1 MVAGAR
7 SPSAVSSSESAMAV
21 KSASMGAGSI
31 GERPNCRVPDRPTR
45 FSTWNLYGFATHIA
59 AMEAIVSQS
68 ALQPAHAHAHHGP
81 AERLPTL
88 MLGAIGVVYGDIGTS
103 PLYAMKESF
112 LGPHPLAV
120 DAPHIFGVLSL
131 VFWSLMLIV
140 TVKYVLVAMRAD
152 NRGEGGSFA
161 LLSLIA
167 RNLAGKRWTSTL
179 VILGVLATC
188 LFYGDA
194 MITPAISVLSAVE
207 GLTIAEPQLQ
217 PLVVPISI
225 AILVGLFVVQSRG
238 TAKVGRIFGPV
249 ILVYLAALAVLGV
262 SNTLVHPEIVAALSP
277 TWALQFFATDFK
289 LAFLALGSVFLAV
302 TGAET
307 LYADMGHFGR
317 RAIGWSWLT
326 LVYPCLMLNYLG
338 QGALLLGH
346 PAAAENPFYL
356 MAPDWARLPLVF
368 IATAATII
376 ASKAVISGA
385 FSITHQAVQLGFLPR
400 LKTEHTSEKAAGQI
414 YIPAVNWGL
423 LFMVIVLVLGF
434 RESGKLASAY
444 GIAVTGTML
453 ITTIM
458 LGFLVFQVW
467 SWNRA
472 LATATIGLFVLVD
485 GAYFASNITKIPDG
499 GWFPL
504 LVAAVSF
511 TVLTTWAKG
520 RQLMRERL
528 SEAALPL
535 AIFIK
540 SAAASVHRV
549 RGTSVFLSTSAETV
563 PAALLHNLKHN
574 QVLHA
579 RVLILNVK
587 VEEVPHVPS
596 EKRLEVHDAGQG
608 FYRVVL
614 HYGFME
620 EVDIPRDLARV
631 DTCGEP
637 FNMMSTSFF
646 LGRQKLIASKRRAG
660 MALWRERL
668 FAWMLKSSESAMEFF
683 KLPTNRVVELGS
695 QLQI

>member
-1 MVAGAR
+1 
-7 SPSAVSSSESAMAV
+7 MATLV
-21 KSASMGAGSI
+21 QSQAPAA
-31 GERPNCRVPDRPTR
+31 EAPP
-45 FSTWNLYGFATHIA
+45 ATH
-59 AMEAIVSQS
+59 
-68 ALQPAHAHAHHGP
+68 AHS
-81 AERLPTL
+81 LPTL
-88 MLGAIGVVYGDIGTS
+88 MLGAVGVVYGDIGTS

-112 LGPHPLAV
+112 LGPHPLTV
-120 DAPHIFGVLSL
+120 DPPHIFGVLSL

-167 RNLAGKRWTSTL
+167 RNLEGKRWTATL
-179 VILGVLATC
+179 ITLGVLATC

-207 GLTIAEPQLQ
+207 GLTIVEAPLQ

-225 AILVGLFVVQSRG
+225 AILIALFLVQSRG
-238 TAKVGRIFGPV
+238 TAKVGLLFGPV
-249 ILVYLAALAVLGV
+249 ILVYLATLAALGV
-262 SNTLVHPEIVAALSP
+262 ANIVTHPEIIGALNP
-277 TWALQFFATDFK
+277 MWALRFFIADPK
-289 LAFLALGSVFLAV
+289 LAFLALGSAFLAV

-326 LVYPCLMLNYLG
+326 LVYPCLTLNYLG

-346 PAAAENPFYL
+346 PAAATNPFYL
-356 MAPDWARLPLVF
+356 MAPDWARLPLVG

-376 ASKAVISGA
+376 ASQAVISGA
-385 FSITHQAVQLGFLPR
+385 FSVTHQAVQLGFLPR
-400 LKTEHTSEKAAGQI
+400 LRTEHTSEKAAGQI

-423 LFMVIVLVLGF
+423 LVMVVVLVLGF

-453 ITTIM
+453 ITTVM
-458 LGFLVFQVW
+458 LGFLVFQIW
-467 SWNRA
+467 RWNRVI
-472 LATATIGLFVLVD
+472 ATVTIGTFMVVD

-504 LVAAVSF
+504 LVALISF

-520 RQLMRERL
+520 RRLMRERL
-528 SEAALPL
+528 EQSALPL
-535 AIFIK
+535 QVFVK
-540 SAAASVHRV
+540 STGASVHRV
-549 RGTSVFLSTSAETV
+549 RGTSVFLSTSADTV

-574 QVLHA
+574 QVLHE
-579 RVLILNVK
+579 RVIILNVK
-587 VEEVPHVPS
+587 VEEVPHVGP
-596 EKRLEVHDAGQG
+596 ERRVEFHEAGQG
-608 FYRVVL
+608 FYRMIL
-614 HYGFME
+614 HYGFMD
-620 EVDIPRDLARV
+620 EVDVPRDLAFI
-631 DTCGEP
+631 TSCGEP
-637 FNMMSTSFF
+637 FDMMSTSFF
-646 LGRQKLIASKRRAG
+646 LGRQKLIASTKTPG
-660 MALWRERL
+660 MALWREKL

>member
-1 MVAGAR
+1 MTDASPQTATPVADSNPVPPENAA
-7 SPSAVSSSESAMAV
+7 PKFITLAL
-21 KSASMGAGSI
+21 GS
-31 GERPNCRVPDRPTR
+31 V
-45 FSTWNLYGFATHIA
+45 
-59 AMEAIVSQS
+59 
-68 ALQPAHAHAHHGP
+68 
-81 AERLPTL
+81 
-88 MLGAIGVVYGDIGTS
+88 GVVYGDIGTS

-112 LGPHPLAV
+112 LGPHPLSV

-167 RNLAGKRWTSTL
+167 RNLEGKRWTATL
-179 VILGVLATC
+179 VTLGVLATC

-207 GLTIAEPQLQ
+207 GLTIVEAPLQ

-225 AILVGLFVVQSRG
+225 AILIGLFLVQSRG
-238 TAKVGRIFGPV
+238 TAKVGALFGPV
-249 ILVYLAALAVLGV
+249 ILIYLAALAALGV
-262 SNTLVHPEIVAALSP
+262 TNILAHPEIVGALSP
-277 TWALQFFATDFK
+277 TWALRFFITDPK

-326 LVYPCLMLNYLG
+326 LVYPCLTLNYLG

-346 PAAAENPFYL
+346 PAAATNPFYL
-356 MAPDWARLPLVF
+356 MAPDWARLPLVG

-376 ASKAVISGA
+376 ASQAVISGA
-385 FSITHQAVQLGFLPR
+385 FSVTHQAVQLGFLPR
-400 LKTEHTSEKAAGQI
+400 LRTEHTSEKAAGQI

-423 LFMVIVLVLGF
+423 LVMVVVLVLGF

-453 ITTIM
+453 ITTVM
-458 LGFLVFQVW
+458 LGFLVFQIW
-467 SWNRA
+467 RWNRL
-472 LATATIGLFVLVD
+472 LATATIGTFLIVD
-485 GAYFASNITKIPDG
+485 GTYFASNITKIPDG

-520 RQLMRERL
+520 RRLMRERL
-528 SEAALPL
+528 EQSALPL
-535 AIFIK
+535 PVFVK
-540 SAAASVHRV
+540 STGASVHRV
-549 RGTSVFLSTSAETV
+549 RGTSVFLSTSADTV

-574 QVLHA
+574 QVLHE
-579 RVLILNVK
+579 RVIILNVK
-587 VEEVPHVPS
+587 VEEVPHVGG
-596 EKRLEVHDAGQG
+596 ERRVEFHEAGQG
-608 FYRVVL
+608 FYRMIL
-614 HYGFME
+614 HYGFMD
-620 EVDIPRDLARV
+620 EVDIPRDLAFIKG
-631 DTCGEP
+631 CGEP

-646 LGRQKLIASKRRAG
+646 LGRQKLITSTKTPG
-660 MALWRERL
+660 MALWREKL